1 MQLIQG
7 KGLLQ
12 DPSTGAFFA
21 TICGTVEKI
30 NKLVFVRALKAR
42 YAGDVGDVIVGRINE
57 VGGDRWMVD
66 FGGTQMASLPLGGI
80 NLPGS
85 VQRRRTEEDKMQ
97 MRDYFKEGDVF
108 ACEIQKI
115 MESGEVVVHCRS
127 NKYGILRNGQLV
139 QVDAS
144 LVRRQPSHFIL
155 LPTGSGEVIQIVL
168 GNNGWIWIGMPSKQ
182 TGHIQ
187 SLNFTQM
194 DSKTETVE
202 ASSRMKIAK
211 VRNIVLALSSI
222 SAEITTE
229 SISLMLV
236 ELEKS
241 GDIFVSNSV
250 LTRVQEHLSNSKPD
264 ESMH

>member
-1 MQLIQG
+1 
-7 KGLLQ
+7 
-12 DPSTGAFFA
+12 
-21 TICGTVEKI
+21 
-30 NKLVFVRALKAR
+30 
-42 YAGDVGDVIVGRINE
+42 
-57 VGGDRWMVD
+57 
-66 FGGTQMASLPLGGI
+66 
-80 NLPGS
+80 
-85 VQRRRTEEDKMQ
+85 
-97 MRDYFKEGDVF
+97 
-108 ACEIQKI
+108 
-115 MESGEVVVHCRS
+115 
-127 NKYGILRNGQLV
+127 
-139 QVDAS
+139 
-144 LVRRQPSHFIL
+144 
-155 LPTGSGEVIQIVL
+155 
-168 GNNGWIWIGMPSKQ
+168 
-182 TGHIQ
+182 
-187 SLNFTQM
+187 M